1 MQFWHS
7 WVWTAQRAMT
17 NRVASIAASPS
28 DRMNRPVPRLG
39 SASDAL
45 TIEIFAWPFTAAASR
60 HEIMMEDRNSK
71 SSLRNPMA
79 ILAMALER
87 QADEESDPKFAADKR
102 AAARKMRELAAKEPK
117 PE

>member
-1 MQFWHS
+1 
-7 WVWTAQRAMT
+7 
-17 NRVASIAASPS
+17 
-28 DRMNRPVPRLG
+28 
-39 SASDAL
+39 
-45 TIEIFAWPFTAAASR
+45 
-60 HEIMMEDRNSK
+60 MEDRNSK